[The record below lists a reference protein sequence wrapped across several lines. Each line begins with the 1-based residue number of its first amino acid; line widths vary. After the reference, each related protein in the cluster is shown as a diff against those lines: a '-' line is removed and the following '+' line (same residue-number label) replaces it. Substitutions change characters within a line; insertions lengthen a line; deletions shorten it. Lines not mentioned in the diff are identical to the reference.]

1 MKRAPELVL
10 AKARPYIFLGGTAIS
25 LVCLYFAFRK
35 LNFTE
40 FWSEIRSL
48 DPWAVV
54 ICFVLVNTHNFLM
67 AARWFALLKPL
78 GELKYAD
85 AFWSLRIS
93 FFFNSSLPARL
104 GEPFRVFYINRK
116 TQISA
121 ARTVGAMAADRALDF
136 GTMCILLY
144 ISAVVLGMRG
154 SLPAT
159 ETIALATFLF
169 CILLIILAALPKTSR
184 FKWLNAILQ
193 TKAKIFEGA
202 SPMMRFNVLAK
213 TIPISLVGWLI
224 EASLIVA
231 FSYGVGM
238 PISLFKAFMVVA
250 AVTLAISIPSSPG
263 HIGTFELGAITM
275 LSFLGVPPAPAAT
288 IAISYHMIQLIPT
301 LIIGAYGYHFHF
313 VHHEHKKSV
322 AKKKAQHL
330 HMIKKEPPIAK

>member
-1 MKRAPELVL
+1 L
-10 AKARPYIFLGGTAIS
+10 
-25 LVCLYFAFRK
+25 
-35 LNFTE
+35 
-40 FWSEIRSL
+40 
-48 DPWAVV
+48 
-54 ICFVLVNTHNFLM
+54 LVNIHNFLL
-67 AARWFALLKPL
+67 AGRWFLLLKPL
-78 GELKYAD
+78 GALTYWD

-104 GEPFRVFYINRK
+104 GEPFRVFYINRR

-136 GTMCILLY
+136 GTMCLLLY

-159 ETIALATFLF
+159 ETIAGATLLF
-169 CILLIILAALPKTSR
+169 CVLLMILALLPKNSR

-202 SPMMRFNVLAK
+202 SPLVRFDVLAA
-213 TIPISLVGWLI
+213 TIPISLLGWFI
-224 EASLIVA
+224 EACLIVG

-238 PISLFKAFMVVA
+238 PISLFKGFMVVA

-288 IAISYHMIQLIPT
+288 IAILYHMIQLIPT
-301 LIIGAYGYHFHF
+301 LLIGAYGYHFHF
-313 VHHEHKKSV
+313 MAPAHRKFKHKKR
-322 AKKKAQHL
+322 AHHL
-330 HMIKKEPPIAK
+330 QVVNTDNDNEQDIP

>member
-1 MKRAPELVL
+1 MKRAPELVF
-10 AKARPYIFLGGTAIS
+10 AKARPYIFLGGTIIS

-35 LNFTE
+35 LNWSE
-40 FWSEIRSL
+40 FWTELHSL

-54 ICFVLVNTHNFLM
+54 ICLILVNTHNFLM
-67 AARWFALLKPL
+67 AGRWYFLLKPL
-78 GELKYAD
+78 GELTYWN

-104 GEPFRVFYINRK
+104 GEPFRVFFITRV

-136 GTMCILLY
+136 GTMCLLLY
-144 ISAVVLGMRG
+144 VSAVVLGMRG
-154 SLPAT
+154 TLPTT
-159 ETIALATFLF
+159 ETIAAATVIFSVLLMTLAV
-169 CILLIILAALPKTSR
+169 LPKNSR

-202 SPMMRFNVLAK
+202 SPLIRFKVLSTA
-213 TIPISLVGWLI
+213 IPISILGWLI
-224 EASLIVA
+224 EAALVVG

-238 PISLFKAFMVVA
+238 PLSLFKGVMVVA
-250 AVTLAISIPSSPG
+250 AVNLAISIPASPG

-275 LSFLGVPPAPAAT
+275 LTLLGVPPAPAAT
-288 IAISYHMIQLIPT
+288 MAICYHMIQLIPT

-313 VHHEHKKSV
+313 MAPEHKK
-322 AKKKAQHL
+322 AKHKKHAQHL
-330 HMIKKEPPIAK
+330 HIVNRDKSAK